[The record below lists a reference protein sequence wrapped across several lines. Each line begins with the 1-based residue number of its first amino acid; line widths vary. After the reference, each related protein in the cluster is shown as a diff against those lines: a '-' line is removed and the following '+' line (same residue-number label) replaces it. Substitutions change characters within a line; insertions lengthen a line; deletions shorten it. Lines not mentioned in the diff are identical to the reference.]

1 MLKKSLIAA
10 AVGLLMQPAFAQD
23 AAALAETKKVA
34 LQLVQTLGAAV
45 QEEMKKGGPE
55 GTISVCKDLAPAKTG
70 ELSRANGWRI
80 TRVSLKV
87 RNPLLGTPDA
97 WETAALTDFD
107 KRAAAGEDP
116 ATLEK
121 SEVVKEGDRQYLRYI
136 KALPIQAACLNCH
149 GTDEKIAPEVK
160 TRLKTEFPHDKAVGY
175 TPGQI
180 RGGLTVKRPL

>member
-1 MLKKSLIAA
+1 MLKKSFIAA
-10 AVGLLMQPAFAQD
+10 ALALIVQPLLAQD
-23 AAALAETKKVA
+23 AATVTETRKVA
-34 LQLVQTLGAAV
+34 LQLVQTLGSAV
-45 QEEMKKGGPE
+45 QEEMKKGPE
-55 GTISVCKDLAPAKTG
+55 STISVCKDIAPDRTG
-70 ELSRANGWRI
+70 ELSRSTGWRI

-87 RNPLLGTPDA
+87 RNPLLGMPDA
-97 WETAALTDFD
+97 WESAALADFD

-121 SEVVKEGDRQYLRYI
+121 SELVKEGDRQYLRYM

-160 TRLKTEFPHDKAVGY
+160 TRLKNEYPHDKAVGY

-180 RGGLTVKRPL
+180 RGGLSVKRPL